1 MPRPRRRPHT
11 DPEFDRKTLRTI
23 GIQTRSLE
31 LVKRFRIAC
40 IEDGRTHEQQLAA
53 FLDARDRHRA
63 RARNLMVH
71 PLHRDGAEAATVD
84 A

>member
-1 MPRPRRRPHT
+1 MPRPRRPHT
-11 DPEFDRKTLRTI
+11 DPAFDRKTLRTI
-23 GIQTRSLE
+23 GIQTRSLD

-53 FLDARDRHRA
+53 LLDTRDKNRA
-63 RARNLMVH
+63 RARHLMAH
-71 PLHRDGAEAATVD
+71 PLHRDGAAEAD

>member
-1 MPRPRRRPHT
+1 MPPRRPHRSP
-11 DPEFDRKTLRTI
+11 DYDRRVLRTI

-31 LVKRFRIAC
+31 LVKRFRISC

-53 FLDARDRHRA
+53 FLDQRDRNRA
-63 RARNLMVH
+63 RARNLMAH

>member
-1 MPRPRRRPHT
+1 MPRRPHRNP
-11 DPEFDRKTLRTI
+11 DYDRKTLRTI

-31 LVKRFRIAC
+31 LVKRFRISC

-53 FLDARDRHRA
+53 FLDQRDKNRA
-63 RARNLMVH
+63 RARNMMAH
-71 PLHRDGAEAATVD
+71 PLHRDGAEAATMAD